1 MDAALRQIGAR
12 VRGFAPSLR
21 KPRRRL
27 VIAIIVGAI
36 LGIPIAAGLVFTL
49 LPAFGYLPAIGG
61 YGLSMRP
68 WRDLFATPGLAAS
81 VRLTLSTGV
90 AATALAL
97 ILAFAFCA
105 LVHRRMQRR
114 GADGLLAPLLAAP
127 HAAMAIG
134 LAFLIA
140 PSGWLVRLVSPWL
153 TGFTVPP
160 DVATI
165 QDLWGAA
172 LVVGLLLKELPFL
185 LIVIL
190 AALNQIPVEQQMRA
204 GRALGYGQGIVWVK
218 VIAPQVYR
226 QIRLPLYVVLAFSI
240 SVVDMALVLA
250 PTNPPPLAVLAFQ
263 WFMSPDIARYM
274 PAAAAAMLQLFLAAG
289 LIGLWRVGE
298 QGAARIGLWWTMRGG
313 RGLSG
318 EPGLQFMAALGMAV
332 LLLGF
337 GALAAL
343 MVWSLAWQWPF
354 PYVLPSEWS
363 LGTWKHQAHA
373 LVWPLANT
381 LSIATLTTFA
391 ALVLSIAWLEAEDRA
406 GIRRPATVFHPIY
419 IALLVPQIAFMFGA
433 QVLAVKLG
441 IDGTLMA
448 VGWAHFLFVFP
459 YVLLALADPWKAL
472 DLRYARSAAALGS
485 SPASTL
491 IRVKLPIL
499 LRPIL
504 VASAIGF
511 AVSVAQYLPTLFVG
525 AGRVATLTTEAVALA
540 SGGDRRVVGVLA
552 VLQSLLPLVAYLAAL
567 AVPRLVFADRRAL
580 SGRA

>member
-172 LVVGLLLKELPFL
+172 LVVGLLVKELPFL

-354 PYVLPSEWS
+354 PYVLPSEW

>member
-1 MDAALRQIGAR
+1 MDAALRQIGVR
-12 VRGFAPSLR
+12 KRGFAPSLSG
-21 KPRRRL
+21 PESRL
-27 VIAIIVGAI
+27 VIALVVAAV
-36 LGIPIAAGLVFTL
+36 LGVPIAAGLIFTL
-49 LPAFGYLPAIGG
+49 LPAFGYLPSIGG
-61 YGLSMRP
+61 YALTVKP
-68 WRDLFATPGLAAS
+68 WRDLLATPGLARS
-81 VRLTLSTGV
+81 VRLTLSTSV

-97 ILAFAFCA
+97 ILAFGFCA
-105 LVHRRMQRR
+105 IVHGRMQKR
-114 GADGLLAPLLAAP
+114 GAEGLLAPLLAAP

-140 PSGWLVRLVSPWL
+140 PSGWLLRLVSPWL

-165 QDLWGAA
+165 QDAWGAA

-204 GRALGYGQGIVWVK
+204 GRTLGYGPGIVWVK

-263 WFMSPDIARYM
+263 WFMSPDVARYM
-274 PAAAAAMLQLFLAAG
+274 PAAAAAMLQLLLAAG
-289 LIGLWRVGE
+289 LIGLWRLGE

-313 RGLSG
+313 RGLTG
-318 EPGLQFMAALGMAV
+318 EPGLQFAAALGITA
-332 LLLGF
+332 LILGF
-337 GALAAL
+337 GSLAAL
-343 MVWSLAWQWPF
+343 AVWSLAWQWPF
-354 PYVLPSEWS
+354 PDALPSAWS
-363 LGTWKHQAHA
+363 LGIWRHQAHA

-381 LSIATLTTFA
+381 LALAPLTSLA
-391 ALVLSIAWLEAEDRA
+391 ALVLAIAWLEAEDRA
-406 GIRRPATVFHPIY
+406 GIRRPATVFHPVY

-433 QVLAVKLG
+433 QVLVVKLG

-448 VGWAHFLFVFP
+448 VAWAHFLFVFP

-472 DLRYARSAAALGS
+472 DPRYARSAAALGS
-485 SPASTL
+485 SPTSTL

-504 VASAIGF
+504 LASAIGF

-525 AGRVATLTTEAVALA
+525 GGRVATLTTEAVALA

-552 VLQSLLPLVAYLAAL
+552 VLQSLLPLVTYLAAL
-567 AVPRLVFADRRAL
+567 AVPRIVFADRRGL